1 MTPSPLRPTVTA
13 PPRGWN
19 SWDCFGGSVREDE
32 VIANAEH
39 MARHL
44 LPQGWD
50 TIVVDIQWYEPEPG
64 STDYAEVSAALVD
77 EVGRPLPAPG
87 RFPSAADG
95 AGFAPLAERIHA
107 LGLRFGVHL
116 MRGIPR
122 RAVELDTPILGTD
135 ATARDLADPDNRC
148 PWNPDFE
155 GVHADHPAAQA
166 WYDSVFALLAQ
177 WGVDYVKVDDVLY
190 PPIQRAD
197 IAMMRTA
204 IDRSGRPMLLSLSP
218 GKELSAVHAPFLAA
232 SADAWRVSDDLW
244 DTWDDLREQFQRAAR
259 WAAVD
264 HEGGFADLDM
274 LPLGRIG
281 IRAHVGEDR
290 ISRLTAAEQRT
301 MLTLW
306 NLGRSPLMMGGHLP
320 DTPAETSATV
330 TSSCG
335 GCAWASVRSGRSSG
349 WGSGP
354 SSAAST
360 PRTSTCPWA
369 LPATSCGPAPRS
381 PRTTAGTTSPSS
393 PTAASSSPSPEAD
406 GPGRVVL
413 LARLRPMSREGLVL
427 PVV

>member
-1 MTPSPLRPTVTA
+1 MTAPSLPAPSSA

-19 SWDCFGGSVREDE
+19 SWDCFGGSVTEQE
-32 VIANAEH
+32 VLDNAEH

-50 TIVVDIQWYEPEPG
+50 TVVVDIQWYEPEPG
-64 STDYAEVSAALVD
+64 SSDYAEVSAAVVD
-77 EVGRPLPAPG
+77 AHGRPLPAPG
-87 RFPSAADG
+87 RFPSASGG
-95 AGFAPLAERIHA
+95 AGFAPLAARVHA

-122 RAVELDTPILGTD
+122 RAVELDTPVLGAD
-135 ATARDLADPDNRC
+135 ATARDLADPGNRC

-155 GVHADHPAAQA
+155 GVRTDHPAAQA

-218 GKELSAVHAPFLAA
+218 GKELSTVHAPFLAR

-244 DTWDDLREQFQRAAR
+244 DTWADLREQFQRAAR

-290 ISRLTAAEQRT
+290 LSRLTPAEQRT

-320 DTPAETSATV
+320 DTPEDTLAVLTNAAILEIGDAGEDAREIVRDRDLIIWRARVGEREVRALFWLGEQPHTHRVHAEDLDV
-330 TSSCG
+330 
-335 GCAWASVRSGRSSG
+335 
-349 WGSGP
+349 
-354 SSAAST
+354 
-360 PRTSTCPWA
+360 
-369 LPATSCGPAPRS
+369 PADA
-381 PRTTAGTTSPSS
+381 AGTELWTG
-393 PTAASSSPSPEAD
+393 AKAEAED
-406 GPGRVVL
+406 GWFTVDLAPHGVAVL
-413 LARLRPMSREGLVL
+413 SLA
-427 PVV
+427 

>member
-244 DTWDDLREQFQRAAR
+244 DTWEDLREQFQRAAR

-281 IRAHVGEDR
+281 IRAHVGADR
-290 ISRLTAAEQRT
+290 ISRLTTAEQRT

-320 DTPAETSATV
+320 DTPAETLEILTREEILAIGDAGV
-330 TSSCG
+330 G
-335 GCAWASVRSGRSSG
+335 AREIVRDRDLVVWRVRVGEREVRAIFWLG
-349 WGSGP
+349 ERAEQRRIHAEDLDVP
-354 SSAAST
+354 AAASGHELWTGTEVT
-360 PRTSTCPWA
+360 PRDGWYDLA
-369 LPATSCGPAPRS
+369 LEPHGC
-381 PRTTAGTTSPSS
+381 
-393 PTAASSSPSPEAD
+393 
-406 GPGRVVL
+406 VVL
-413 LARLRPMSREGLVL
+413 SLA
-427 PVV
+427 